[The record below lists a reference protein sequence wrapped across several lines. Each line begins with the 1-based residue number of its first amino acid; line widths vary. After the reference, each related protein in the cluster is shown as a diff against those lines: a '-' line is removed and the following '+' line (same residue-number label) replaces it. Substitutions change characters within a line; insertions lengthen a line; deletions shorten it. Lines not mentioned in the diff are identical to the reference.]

1 MPLIPEE
8 PQIHESAQGPRVT
21 PASGRTAP
29 TPRPVPG
36 PRPAASPR
44 PGRPGPARPMP
55 PAQRTPRD
63 PGAKPAPSA
72 PAAASAVT
80 ASAVTAPVATASGVT
95 APGATASGVV
105 APAVPADRVPVSSVP
120 QIQLIP
126 ASAEGALDAAE
137 EAVDL
142 LLDSG
147 RAPGDVL
154 VVTTGDPHPWATH
167 ELSFGEAAYWAQHDA
182 GDDVFYADSA
192 ALSRAASRPVVV
204 VAVNGGSEEA
214 ALAALPTAVTRAGT
228 LLIVCGDPQRIN
240 SMLGAGV

>member
-8 PQIHESAQGPRVT
+8 PQIHESAQGPRAT

-36 PRPAASPR
+36 PRPPAPSR
-44 PGRPGPARPMP
+44 PGRPGPPRPAP
-55 PAQRTPRD
+55 PAQRTSRD
-63 PGAKPAPSA
+63 AA
-72 PAAASAVT
+72 PAAKPSPSA
-80 ASAVTAPVATASGVT
+80 
-95 APGATASGVV
+95 
-105 APAVPADRVPVSSVP
+105 APAVADGP

-126 ASAEGALDAAE
+126 ASVEGALDAAE

-154 VVTTGDPHPWATH
+154 VITTGEQHPWATH
-167 ELSFGEAAYWAQHDA
+167 ELSFGDASYWAQHDA
-182 GDDVFYADSA
+182 GDDVFYADA
-192 ALSRAASRPVVV
+192 QVADRAKERPVVV
-204 VAVNGGSEEA
+204 VAVNGGPESVTATALKA
-214 ALAALPTAVTRAGT
+214 AHSRAGA

-240 SMLGAGV
+240 TVLGAGV

>member
-8 PQIHESAQGPRVT
+8 PQIHESAQGPRAT

-36 PRPAASPR
+36 PRPAAHPR
-44 PGRPGPARPMP
+44 PGRPGPLRPAP
-55 PAQRTPRD
+55 PVQRTPRD
-63 PGAKPAPSA
+63 VAVARPEPSGPAVPVAAA
-72 PAAASAVT
+72 PAAAA
-80 ASAVTAPVATASGVT
+80 
-95 APGATASGVV
+95 
-105 APAVPADRVPVSSVP
+105 P

-147 RAPGDVL
+147 RVPGEVL
-154 VVTTGDPHPWATH
+154 VITTGEQHPWAAH
-167 ELSFGEAAYWAQHDA
+167 ELSFGEASYWAQHDA
-182 GDDVFYADSA
+182 GDDVFYADA
-192 ALSRAASRPVVV
+192 AVASRAASRPVVV
-204 VAVNGGSEEA
+204 VAVNGGPA
-214 ALAALPTAVTRAGT
+214 AAAAEALPLAHARAGT

-240 SMLGAGV
+240 SVLGTGV

>member
-8 PQIHESAQGPRVT
+8 PQIHESAQGPRAT

-36 PRPAASPR
+36 PRPMAPTR
-44 PGRPGPARPMP
+44 PGRPGPLRPTP
-55 PAQRTPRD
+55 PAQRTTRD
-63 PGAKPAPSA
+63 VAAAKPGPSDPATPAASGQA
-72 PAAASAVT
+72 PAT
-80 ASAVTAPVATASGVT
+80 
-95 APGATASGVV
+95 
-105 APAVPADRVPVSSVP
+105 P

-154 VVTTGDPHPWATH
+154 VITTGAQHPWAAH
-167 ELSFGEAAYWAQHDA
+167 ELSFGETSYWAQHDA
-182 GDDVFYADSA
+182 GDDVFYADA
-192 ALSRAASRPVVV
+192 AAAGRAATRPVVV
-204 VAVNGGSEEA
+204 VAINGGSDAVA
-214 ALAALPTAVTRAGT
+214 AEALPLARSRAGA
-228 LLIVCGDPQRIN
+228 LLIVCGDPQQIN
-240 SMLGAGV
+240 SVLAAGV

>member
-21 PASGRTAP
+21 PATGRTAP

-36 PRPAASPR
+36 PRPAAPSR
-44 PGRPGPARPMP
+44 PGRPGPVRPTP
-55 PAQRTPRD
+55 PAQRATREPAVK
-63 PGAKPAPSA
+63 PGQPAQAAKPGPSA
-72 PAAASAVT
+72 PAAPEAA
-80 ASAVTAPVATASGVT
+80 ANG
-95 APGATASGVV
+95 
-105 APAVPADRVPVSSVP
+105 PAVP

-126 ASAEGALDAAE
+126 ASADGALDAAE

-154 VVTTGDPHPWATH
+154 VVTTGEPHPWSTH
-167 ELSFGEAAYWAQHDA
+167 ELSFGEDAYWAQHDA
-182 GDDVFYADSA
+182 GDDVFYADVA
-192 ALSRAASRPVVV
+192 ALPRAATRPVVV
-204 VAVNGGSEEA
+204 VALNGGSEE
-214 ALAALPTAVTRAGT
+214 TAVTALPAALNRAGT

-240 SMLGAGV
+240 TMLGAGV